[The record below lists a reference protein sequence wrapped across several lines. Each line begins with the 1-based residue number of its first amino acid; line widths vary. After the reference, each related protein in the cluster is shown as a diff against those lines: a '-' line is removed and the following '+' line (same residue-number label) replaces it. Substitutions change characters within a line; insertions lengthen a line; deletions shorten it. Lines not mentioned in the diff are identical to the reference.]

1 MKRFLKYILG
11 FIGLFL
17 GVVVLASCTAN
28 FCSAMDTSRILYVLD
43 KGVTIY
49 DDEQTITFNGK
60 EIAGED
66 ITAQLEEIGFTNL
79 ESPVYAH
86 YTFDYS
92 VVLRDTILP
101 NSFQNG
107 YFVPSIEY
115 FKAVDREVLKIA
127 VEMSKIDTTT
137 ITSAGDSSVN
147 GVDGTV
153 DNINELL
160 NRYGFVKFLD
170 KQDILNSSLD
180 NSHELYVNY
189 NDINENLR
197 DQTESTT
204 SSVDWSVPGSDFL
217 SLYTNQLNTLAS
229 TYRSCISTIE
239 SDEYKLFGMYES
251 SDGEYEQVQITQKDW
266 GYAWGKGFFEGFLI
280 YPIAF
285 VIDSITMGFVGGD
298 TSILVAGN
306 GWAQVGAILLV
317 TLIVRTFLMLVTLP
331 ATISQ
336 TKMQLIQPEL
346 MRIQQKYPNSNT
358 NNYEKQRMG
367 QEMQALYKKNKIHPF
382 AQILVLI
389 IQFPIFICVWGALSA
404 SSPLSTGNFYN
415 MNLSMSIW
423 NVLTNTSG
431 LPGNDNGWWTAF
443 GLIIIMTLF
452 QVLATL
458 IPGIT
463 QKIQRK
469 RISKLGKNPAQDK
482 QNRTMKIVQWVM
494 LVVIV
499 FMGFTLPSGM
509 GVYWIGGALF
519 SIAQSLIVFFIG
531 EHKRKNKKKVR

>member
-1 MKRFLKYILG
+1 
-11 FIGLFL
+11 
-17 GVVVLASCTAN
+17 
-28 FCSAMDTSRILYVLD
+28 
-43 KGVTIY
+43 
-49 DDEQTITFNGK
+49 
-60 EIAGED
+60 
-66 ITAQLEEIGFTNL
+66 
-79 ESPVYAH
+79 
-86 YTFDYS
+86 
-92 VVLRDTILP
+92 
-101 NSFQNG
+101 
-107 YFVPSIEY
+107 
-115 FKAVDREVLKIA
+115 
-127 VEMSKIDTTT
+127 MSKIDTTT

-147 GVDGTV
+147 GVDGAV

-197 DQTESTT
+197 DQTESIT

-458 IPGIT
+458 IPSIT

-531 EHKRKNKKKVR
+531 EYKRKNKKKVR

>member
-1 MKRFLKYILG
+1 MKNDFKISRLAIICVLCTAVSGAYGASSVRALG
-11 FIGLFL
+11 GSDTYSSASSAAAANSNASNSSSSVRGGSLRVTPSSGVSGTSTTVSAGTTTSGRVATTPRLSIGQYL
-17 GVVVLASCTAN
+17 GGTTSVSGGSSLRPQTPSTGGSSSGDGSFDQELASEL
-28 FCSAMDTSRILYVLD
+28 TSRVDQLQRDV
-43 KGVTIY
+43 
-49 DDEQTITFNGK
+49 DDLRVASDNVS
-60 EIAGED
+60 D
-66 ITAQLEEIGFTNL
+66 QL
-79 ESPVYAH
+79 
-86 YTFDYS
+86 
-92 VVLRDTILP
+92 
-101 NSFQNG
+101 
-107 YFVPSIEY
+107 
-115 FKAVDREVLKIA
+115 
-127 VEMSKIDTTT
+127 
-137 ITSAGDSSVN
+137 
-147 GVDGTV
+147 
-153 DNINELL
+153 
-160 NRYGFVKFLD
+160 LD
-170 KQDILNSSLD
+170 KQDILNTSLD

-197 DQTESTT
+197 DQTESNT

-443 GLIIIMTLF
+443 GLIIIMTVF

-458 IPGIT
+458 IPSIT

>member
-1 MKRFLKYILG
+1 MKKFLKYILG

-17 GVVVLASCTAN
+17 GVTVLASCTAN
-28 FCSAMDTSRILYVLD
+28 FCSSMDTSRILYVLD

-49 DDEQTITFNGK
+49 DDQETLTFNGK
-60 EIAGED
+60 EIVGED
-66 ITAQLEEIGFTNL
+66 ITEELKEIGFTNL
-79 ESPVYAH
+79 EKPVYAH

-101 NSFQNG
+101 ESFENG
-107 YFVPSIEY
+107 YYVPSIEY
-115 FKAVDREVLKIA
+115 FKAVDREVLKLA
-127 VEMSKIDTTT
+127 VEMSKIDPTT
-137 ITSAGDSSVN
+137 IINAGDSSNNNVEGN
-147 GVDGTV
+147 VDS
-153 DNINELL
+153 INELL
-160 NRYGFVKFLD
+160 IRYGFVKFLD
-170 KQDILNSSLD
+170 NKDILDSSLD
-180 NSHELYVNY
+180 NSHTLYENY
-189 NDINENLR
+189 NEINKELR
-197 DQTESTT
+197 ELTLSEPSNY
-204 SSVDWSVPGSDFL
+204 DWSVPGSDFL

-239 SDEYKLFGMYES
+239 SDEYKLFGMYENS
-251 SDGEYEQVQITQKDW
+251 EGEYEQIQITQKDW
-266 GYAWGKGFFEGFLI
+266 GYAWGKGFFEGILI

-285 VIDSITMGFVGGD
+285 IIDSITMSFVGGD
-298 TSILVAGN
+298 TSVLVAGN

-431 LPGNDNGWWTAF
+431 LPGNENGWWTAF
-443 GLIIIMTLF
+443 GLIIIMTFF

-458 IPGIT
+458 IPSIT
-463 QKIQRK
+463 QKIQSK

-482 QNRTMKIVQWVM
+482 QNKTMKIVQWVM

-519 SIAQSLIVFFIG
+519 SIVQNLIVFFIG
-531 EHKRKNKKKVR
+531 EHKRKFKKKAR